1 MAAIETRFSE
11 LRQDA
16 DGRLSGTVLEYGDVA
31 SIGGIS
37 ERFEPGAF
45 GDLASLDIVLNVQH
59 ERTRPIA
66 RTGGAGLRLSDSP
79 ESLTMSVELP
89 DTADARDTLALV
101 KAGVLRG
108 VSVEFRAIAERF
120 EQGVRIIS
128 EALLTGLAIV
138 DKPAFGLSTV
148 ATRQL
153 EIVES
158 RQTGERIVTGEVPY
172 GEFTVIDHE
181 GTGPRKPRKLSYQ
194 ERCFAHSL
202 NQLVRDITLGVY
214 REQARQIASRKAGSL
229 VLTDSPTALKF
240 RAVLPPANQISI
252 IDDAVN
258 LIRSDVADWGIEPQ
272 IQIPP
277 ADILRTPAFIVRPE
291 VPGSNVYVQEMQNV
305 SLRGLRIVPRGGVPN
320 SKVQVRHNLSWL

>member
-16 DGRLSGTVLEYGDVA
+16 DGRLSGTVLKYGDVA
-31 SIGGIS
+31 SVGGIA
-37 ERFEPGAF
+37 ERFESGAF
-45 GDLASLDIVLNVQH
+45 GDVAALDIVLNVQH

-66 RTGGAGLRLSDSP
+66 RTGGAGLTLSDSP
-79 ESLTMSVELP
+79 ESLTMAVALP

-128 EALLTGLAIV
+128 DALLTGLAIV
-138 DKPAFGLSTV
+138 DKAAYSASV
-148 ATRQL
+148 IATRQL

-158 RQTGERIVTGEVPY
+158 RQTGERIVTGEIPY
-172 GEFTVIDHE
+172 GEFTVINHE
-181 GTGPRKPRKLSYQ
+181 GVGLGKPRKLSYK

-214 REQARQIASRKAGSL
+214 REQARQLASRNAGSL
-229 VLTDSPTALKF
+229 FLTDSPTALKF
-240 RAVLPPANQISI
+240 RAVLPPENQISL

-258 LIRSDVADWGIEPQ
+258 LIRSDVGDWGIEPQ

-277 ADILRTPAFIVRPE
+277 QDIVRTPSFIVRPE
-291 VPGSNVYVQEMQNV
+291 TPGSNVYVQEMQDV

>member
-1 MAAIETRFSE
+1 
-11 LRQDA
+11 
-16 DGRLSGTVLEYGDVA
+16 
-31 SIGGIS
+31 
-37 ERFEPGAF
+37 
-45 GDLASLDIVLNVQH
+45 
-59 ERTRPIA
+59 
-66 RTGGAGLRLSDSP
+66 
-79 ESLTMSVELP
+79 MSVELP
-89 DTADARDTLALV
+89 DTADARDTLTLV

-108 VSVEFRAIAERF
+108 LSVEFRAIAERF

-128 EALLTGLAIV
+128 EAVLTGLAIV
-138 DKPAFGLSTV
+138 DKPAYSESTV

-153 EIVES
+153 EVSEN

-172 GEFTVIDHE
+172 GEFTVINHE
-181 GTGPRKPRKLSYQ
+181 GTGPGKPRKLSYK

-214 REQARQIASRKAGSL
+214 REQARQLASRKAGSL

-240 RAVLPPANQISI
+240 RAVLPPENQISL

-258 LIRSDVADWGIEPQ
+258 LIRSDVGDWGIEPH

-277 ADILRTPAFIVRPE
+277 QDIVSRPSFIVRPE
-291 VPGSNVYVQEMQNV
+291 TPGSNVYVQEMQDV

-320 SKVQVRHNLSWL
+320 SKVQVRHNPLWL